1 VFCFTPLQ
9 GRRARSQ
16 DRINK
21 EELEMSDTTFTF
33 SAPDHVE
40 VFVRRWTPDS
50 GAVKAAV
57 QVVHGAAEYSRRYER
72 FAHFLN
78 AAGLVVYASDHRGH
92 GETAQRSGKL
102 GVGGED
108 AWSGMVK
115 DQKQLTDII
124 RKDNPNLPIFLFGHS
139 MGSMI
144 AQDYSA
150 RWGTDLRGVVLSGT
164 AGLFPNLD
172 ALVAMAEQ
180 AAQGAAAEPSAVFGQ
195 MFASFNTPFAPAKTG
210 FEWLSRD
217 EAEVQ
222 KYADDPW
229 CGFPFSN
236 GLVRD
241 FMKGLRDM
249 WQPDKEACIPK
260 DLPILI
266 VSGSLDPVGGNT
278 QAVMPLIERYR
289 SNGIQDLAYRFYPEA
304 RHEILNEVNRDKVQQ
319 GILDWLNTHLP

>member
-1 VFCFTPLQ
+1 MFCVTPQ
-9 GRRARSQ
+9 VRRARSQ
-16 DRINK
+16 DSIKK

-40 VFVRRWTPDS
+40 VFVREWVPDTS
-50 GAVKAAV
+50 AVKAAV
-57 QVVHGAAEYSRRYER
+57 QVVHGAAEHSRRYER
-72 FAHFLN
+72 FARFLN
-78 AAGLVVYASDHRGH
+78 AAGFVVYANDLRGH

-102 GVGGED
+102 GMGGDD
-108 AWSGMVK
+108 AWNGMVK
-115 DQKQLTDII
+115 DEKQMTDII
-124 RKDNPNLPIFLFGHS
+124 RKDYPNLPIFIFGHS

-144 AQDYSA
+144 AQDYMA
-150 RWGTDLRGVVLSGT
+150 RWGMDLKGVVLSGT
-164 AGLFPNLD
+164 AGIFPNLD

-180 AAQGAAAEPSAVFGQ
+180 AAQSAAAEPSAVFGQ

-241 FMKGLRDM
+241 FMKGLLDM
-249 WQPDKEACIPK
+249 WQPDKEARIPK
-260 DLPILI
+260 NLPILI

-289 SNGIQDLAYRFYPEA
+289 SNGIQDLAYKFYPEA

-319 GILDWLNTHLP
+319 DILDWLNTHLP